1 VSKWSV
7 GLIECCSNGER
18 EPAGGV
24 LYKGMPME
32 TKFNV
37 FEVFQIAEKI
47 EHDTAKF
54 YLKMAQVFDDE
65 EKRDILYKLANWRA
79 KHEKALAGRRKLF
92 SANTGTFGTFDPN
105 NYVLSNPHVMAG
117 LAAFATKPDERRQM
131 TGKEG
136 KKDIIKDAIRR
147 SKQAVVFYR
156 GLKDFAR
163 DPASE
168 DTIDQIIKEE
178 SKHVIALTESLEKGT
193 LD

>member
-1 VSKWSV
+1 
-7 GLIECCSNGER
+7 
-18 EPAGGV
+18 
-24 LYKGMPME
+24 ME

-54 YLKMAQVFDDE
+54 YLKMAQLFEDE
-65 EKRDILYKLANWRA
+65 ERRDILYKLANWRA
-79 KHEKALAGRRKLF
+79 KHQKALAARRKQF
-92 SANTGTFGTFDPN
+92 STNTGTFGTFDPD

-117 LAAFATKPDERRQM
+117 LAAFSTKGDERGRM

-136 KKDIIKDAIRR
+136 RKEIIREAIMR
-147 SKQAVVFYR
+147 SKQAIVFYR

-168 DTIDQIIKEE
+168 DTIDQIIREE
-178 SKHVIALTESLEKGT
+178 SKHIIALNESLDKGV
-193 LD
+193 LE